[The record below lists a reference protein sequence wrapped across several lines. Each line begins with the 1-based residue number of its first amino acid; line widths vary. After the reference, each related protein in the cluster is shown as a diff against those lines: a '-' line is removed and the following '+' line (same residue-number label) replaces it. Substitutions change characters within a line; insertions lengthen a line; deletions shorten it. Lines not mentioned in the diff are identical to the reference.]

1 MSKNEAPDLVQ
12 TNPIQFFH
20 VNFET
25 MIFSV
30 QASVVASVVGDLVGA
45 VINSGLVYVTVQ
57 SKVKFKHAH
66 STRINLEFQ
75 NASVLVFPYL

>member
-20 VNFET
+20 VNFKT
-25 MIFSV
+25 MVFYV

-45 VINSGLVYVTVQ
+45 VINWGIGQGGSTEQ
-57 SKVKFKHAH
+57 SEIQ
-66 STRINLEFQ
+66 TC
-75 NASVLVFPYL
+75 P